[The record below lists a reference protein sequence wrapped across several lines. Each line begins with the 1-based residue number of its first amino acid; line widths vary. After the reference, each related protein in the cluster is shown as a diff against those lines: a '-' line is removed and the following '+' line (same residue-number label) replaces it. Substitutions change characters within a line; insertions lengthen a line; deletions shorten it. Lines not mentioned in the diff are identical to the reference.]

1 MQRKSIIPINGQ
13 LYSMLI
19 VSALSMGTLPSFA
32 ENSLTVQNVLQSKKV
47 KGQVTD
53 VNGEPIIGATVTLK
67 GTISVQ

>member
-47 KGQVTD
+47 KGLVTD
-53 VNGEPIIGATVTLK
+53 VMV
-67 GTISVQ
+67 SQ